1 MAFFAI
7 GLKWFLSSRILIGV
21 VGLALAC
28 SEARILGS
36 QDTKVIPLRK
46 VGARHIGSLVR
57 IRGMVT
63 RTTEVKPLM
72 IVAAYTCSDCETA
85 IYQVLTAT
93 HLPHYSYLL

>member
-1 MAFFAI
+1 M
-7 GLKWFLSSRILIGV
+7 
-21 VGLALAC
+21 
-28 SEARILGS
+28 
-36 QDTKVIPLRK
+36 IPLRK

-85 IYQVLTAT
+85 IYQVLTYSSPT
-93 HLPHYSYLL
+93 TLMVNSFLPAPAWPRE

>member
-1 MAFFAI
+1 VVR
-7 GLKWFLSSRILIGV
+7 SSSNPHHGV
-21 VGLALAC
+21 VGSAPAC

-85 IYQVLTAT
+85 IYQVL
-93 HLPHYSYLL
+93 PYSSPTTLI